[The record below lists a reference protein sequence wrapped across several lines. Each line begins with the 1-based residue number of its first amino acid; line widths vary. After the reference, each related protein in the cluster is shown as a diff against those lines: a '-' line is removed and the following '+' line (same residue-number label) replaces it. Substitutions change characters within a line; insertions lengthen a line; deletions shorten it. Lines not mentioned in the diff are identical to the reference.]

1 LDSWNFLEHF
11 FCLQDSL
18 QDELYDQAL
27 RLLVGDAV
35 SEANATEA
43 GRLLEAACA
52 LRHPRASAFVGFCCI
67 NPFCS
72 IRYDPRRGCRLLE
85 RAAYDL
91 SDPVAMA
98 VLSAYRTQVKPLNT
112 RLCKFWHELIC
123 SRMRRRQK
131 EPRRRAKCYVST

>member
-1 LDSWNFLEHF
+1 
-11 FCLQDSL
+11 
-18 QDELYDQAL
+18 
-27 RLLVGDAV
+27 V

-72 IRYDPRRGCRLLE
+72 IRYDLRRGCRLLE
-85 RAAYDL
+85 RAAYDR

-98 VLSAYRTQVKPLNT
+98 VLSVYRTQLKLMNPHLCNT
-112 RLCKFWHELIC
+112 RVR
-123 SRMRRRQK
+123 SRQK
-131 EPRRRAKCYVST
+131 EPRAEGPSAPYRYNETGRL